1 MYIRISITFFFLK
14 NKSKIGSNYLY
25 QKESEID
32 QVVVGKA

>member
-1 MYIRISITFFFLK
+1 MYIRISITFFLK
-14 NKSKIGSNYLY
+14 NKSKIGSDYLY